1 MVPTEWKPTKAEM
14 KKAEEMLPKNEPQG
28 LIEVRITA
36 ASSATDAKQ
45 TLCTLHHNKTNSE

>member
-36 ASSATDAKQ
+36 ASSATDVKQ